1 MMVDT
6 LLAKSRRNGVEIS
19 LLRHTR
25 EVIEA
30 AKALFG
36 SADGPTRL
44 GRCWLRFFKLPDETW
59 PAFYWN
65 VLAACALHD
74 WGKANDGF
82 QDEVRGKR
90 DAQGIRHEHLSALLI
105 SRPVVWEW
113 LAANETL
120 DRPVI
125 LSAVMT
131 HHLKAAFDPHKK
143 VGFARELNGKAR
155 IRLLHG
161 AAEFGELS
169 VVAGDLLGLGQ
180 VSLREIPE
188 TWSFEKPPANIR
200 ELREHL
206 KKEVLNPF
214 RNELDGNVT
223 RKRMLWAVRAGL
235 IAADAAGS
243 GLARIDKTIP
253 EWIRQQFDE
262 GNPWNGERVRTEIIN
277 RRLDDLNA
285 QFAKRGK
292 GKFEWNAFQVA
303 CDDLPD
309 RALLL
314 APCGSGKTLA
324 AWRWIAAQAAK
335 TSAGRV
341 LFLYP
346 TRATAKEG
354 FKDYVS
360 WAPEAAAAL
369 MHGTAEFDLRD
380 MFDNEQDSRHGL
392 SYEADRR
399 LYALGFW
406 QKRAFS
412 ATVDQFLAFLQYG
425 YGPVCMLPVLAD
437 SIVVIDEVHSFDQ
450 KMFSA
455 LKAFLNNFDVP
466 VLCMTAT
473 LPPNRREQL
482 ERNKEDG
489 GCGLTVFAEKPGE
502 LETIAGMP
510 RYRLTRAASRDEAE
524 AHAREALRNGRRV
537 LWVVN
542 TVARCHELVERFTAN
557 FNPASTK
564 TDLTMADGT
573 PVYCYHSRFKL
584 SDRVKRHN
592 NVVDHLKATGAAGI
606 GITTQVCEMSLDLDV
621 DLLITEE
628 CPVTSLIQRMGRA
641 NRERDARPLSRSGE
655 VIVYRP
661 SDQNPYSHEDLTGL
675 EEFLTLVSNTAL
687 SQAALEEALNEVP
700 SPPWGGDKL
709 NMFLDSGP
717 FAVAGE
723 EQFRDSEDRNRQSLT
738 PDDVGD
744 YLSAR
749 AMDKPGFV
757 LPVPIRLARGRDNER
772 DPDHRKLPP
781 HLGIAEAGHYHPAIG
796 FYDSTLDQW
805 GQR

>member
-1 MMVDT
+1 MADK
-6 LLAKSRRNGVEIS
+6 LLAKSPRNGVEKS
-19 LLRHTR
+19 LVRHTR
-25 EVIEA
+25 DVIDA
-30 AKALFG
+30 AVALFG

-44 GRCWLRFFKLPDETW
+44 GHCWLRFFKLPDEAW
-59 PAFYWN
+59 PTFYIN
-65 VLAACALHD
+65 LLASCALHD

-82 QDEVRGKR
+82 QDDVRGKR
-90 DAQGIRHEHLSALLI
+90 GSQGIRHEHLSALLM

-113 LAANETL
+113 LAGNVAL
-120 DRPVI
+120 DRPLV

-131 HHLKAAFDPHKK
+131 HHLKAAYDPHREF
-143 VGFARELNGKAR
+143 GFARRMNDRAR
-155 IRLLHG
+155 IGLLHRTDQFEELAG
-161 AAEFGELS
+161 AT
-169 VVAGDLLGLGQ
+169 GDLLGLGQ
-180 VSLREIPE
+180 VNLREIPE
-188 TWSFEKPPANIR
+188 AWSFEKPPANIR
-200 ELREHL
+200 EMRKHVI
-206 KKEVLNPF
+206 KEVFNPF
-214 RNELDGNVT
+214 RNELDANLT
-223 RKRMLWAVRAGL
+223 RKRMLLAVRGGL

-243 GLARIDKTIP
+243 GLARVDKTIP
-253 EWIRQQFDE
+253 GWIRQQFDA
-262 GNPWNGERVRTEIIN
+262 GILWDGERVRTEIIN
-277 RRLDDLNA
+277 RRVDDLNA
-285 QFAKRGK
+285 QFRKHGK
-292 GKFEWNAFQVA
+292 GKFEWNDFQVA

-335 TSAGRV
+335 NPAGHV

-360 WAPEAAAAL
+360 WAPEADAAL

-406 QKRAFS
+406 EKRAFS

-437 SIVVIDEVHSFDQ
+437 SIIVIDEVHSFDQ

-455 LKAFLNNFDVP
+455 LKAFLNNFNVP

-473 LPPNRREQL
+473 LPPDRRDQL
-482 ERNKEDG
+482 EKSQEAG
-489 GCGLTVFAEKPGE
+489 GCGLTVFAEKRGE

-510 RYRLTRAASRDEAE
+510 RYRLTRAASRNAAE
-524 AHAREALRNGRRV
+524 ERAREALRSGRRV

-542 TVARCHELVERFTAN
+542 TVARCHEIVERFAAN
-557 FNPASTK
+557 FDPASKNTH
-564 TDLTMADGT
+564 LTMADGT

-592 NVVDHLKATGAAGI
+592 NVVDNLKATGGAGI

-641 NRERDARPLSRSGE
+641 NRERDARPLSKSGE
-655 VIVYRP
+655 VIVYKP
-661 SDQNPYSHEDLTGL
+661 ADQNPYSREDLTGL
-675 EEFLTLVSNTAL
+675 EEFLALVADTEL
-687 SQAALEEALNEVP
+687 SQAALEEALSKVP

-709 NMFLDSGP
+709 SMFLESGP
-717 FAVAGE
+717 FAVAGDE
-723 EQFRDSEDRNRQSLT
+723 DFRDSEEHNRQCVL
-738 PDDVGD
+738 PDDVHD

-749 AMDKPGFV
+749 AKDKPGFI
-757 LPVPIRLARGRDNER
+757 LPVPIRLARCRDNEMH
-772 DPDHRKLPP
+772 PEHKQLPP
-781 HLGIAEAGHYHPAIG
+781 YLGIAEAGHYHPAIG
-796 FYDSTLDQW
+796 FYGSTLDQW
-805 GQR
+805 GQC